1 MSHLYPLK
9 INNEKGSQYYNV
21 FYQFICSVANDAA
34 VKCLSYSS
42 ETSPTVMFSMQNI
55 RKPLAYYNG
64 HLSIYRLSPPDSI
77 TTVRK
82 LHSCLWLDGWLLKF
96 EAQCFHFAV
105 TYMCSVGFWKGS
117 RVCIHHVSW
126 RPFLPEHICTKVLP
140 VGKVSTWEILKKICQ
155 IWSNLWVCLSC

>member
-1 MSHLYPLK
+1 MEDSRDMFSRLMLGWVHQYIKRHVSHLYPLK
-9 INNEKGSQYYNV
+9 TNNEKGSQYYNV

-42 ETSPTVMFSMQNI
+42 ETSPTVMFSIQNI

-82 LHSCLWLDGWLLKF
+82 LHSCLWLDG
-96 EAQCFHFAV
+96 
-105 TYMCSVGFWKGS
+105 
-117 RVCIHHVSW
+117 
-126 RPFLPEHICTKVLP
+126 
-140 VGKVSTWEILKKICQ
+140 
-155 IWSNLWVCLSC
+155 

>member
-55 RKPLAYYNG
+55 RKPLAYSNG

-105 TYMCSVGFWKGS
+105 TYMCSVGFWKGYPCMYTS
-117 RVCIHHVSW
+117 RVLKALLTRTHMHES
-126 RPFLPEHICTKVLP
+126 FT
-140 VGKVSTWEILKKICQ
+140 GWESVYLKDI
-155 IWSNLWVCLSC
+155 